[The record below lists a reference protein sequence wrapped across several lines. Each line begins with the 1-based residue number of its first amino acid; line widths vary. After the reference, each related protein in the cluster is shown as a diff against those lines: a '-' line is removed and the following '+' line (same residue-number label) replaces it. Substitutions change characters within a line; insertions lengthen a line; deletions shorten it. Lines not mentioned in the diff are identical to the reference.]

1 MSYITKKQKDI
12 QTKNT
17 DAKIQMLLNMFGN
30 FIIQKRG
37 LKGDVTKEEL
47 KEFVGLLEKK

>member
-1 MSYITKKQKDI
+1 MYVTKAQREAQAKQS
-12 QTKNT
+12 

-37 LKGDVTKEEL
+37 LTGDVTKEEL